1 MESNT
6 AISLGLSSNDREG
19 VTGDKEIHLADL
31 LEKGNSYI
39 CMEEISDAV
48 VSNRTVTKAM
58 KPITKL
64 TGAMSANPIAASNIN
79 QVSDITP
86 SYERII
92 YEDSAQ
98 NIYEDIIDKA
108 KFDASNNTKITNLDN
123 SLCTKK
129 KKMTKVQP
137 QIMTNKCR
145 LALAVLFG
153 LVITVPAVSLVI
165 LWNIKSRDEKNIKE
179 EPAINLTTIGLTDC
193 WDKSLNFSNYCNNS
207 IVTELTVNKDN
218 YTTNLTIR
226 EEMSTSSSQ
235 TYTSPVNQKTTGKSC
250 IYYNTYYII

>member
-64 TGAMSANPIAASNIN
+64 TGSMSANPIAASNIN
-79 QVSDITP
+79 QVSDIKP

-92 YEDSAQ
+92 YKNEDSAQ

-108 KFDASNNTKITNLDN
+108 KLDTSNNTKITNLDN

-129 KKMTKVQP
+129 KK
-137 QIMTNKCR
+137 
-145 LALAVLFG
+145 
-153 LVITVPAVSLVI
+153 
-165 LWNIKSRDEKNIKE
+165 
-179 EPAINLTTIGLTDC
+179 
-193 WDKSLNFSNYCNNS
+193 
-207 IVTELTVNKDN
+207 
-218 YTTNLTIR
+218 
-226 EEMSTSSSQ
+226 
-235 TYTSPVNQKTTGKSC
+235 
-250 IYYNTYYII
+250 